1 MNRGLQLAPRYFM
14 NVITLKRCKIVG
26 NKKQPYVW
34 TNLLS
39 NHLGFFLKSIVFE
52 NQSESLISK
61 YLLPDL
67 DLKPKVKRMQ
77 RFLLKE
83 VVRIYDCGKEKPSLE
98 NIYFNTL
105 LLRIPFYFKIVH
117 VLILPSLFKCPS

>member
-1 MNRGLQLAPRYFM
+1 MDYFSTFCAPLLDSFA
-14 NVITLKRCKIVG
+14 G
-26 NKKQPYVW
+26 NSQVNGG
-34 TNLLS
+34 T
-39 NHLGFFLKSIVFE
+39 
-52 NQSESLISK
+52 ES
-61 YLLPDL
+61 
-67 DLKPKVKRMQ
+67 R
-77 RFLLKE
+77 KE